1 MHVLSSQIIDFI
13 IYLIIDY
20 LIIDF
25 IYYFIFYWRNNYA
38 DHIDY

>member
-13 IYLIIDY
+13 IYLIID
-20 LIIDF
+20 F
-25 IYYFIFYWRNNYA
+25 IYYFIFYWKNNYA